1 MEKLILASA
10 SPRRKELL
18 ELLNIPF
25 SIVVSDVDESVSEQ
39 LTPKEVVME
48 LSRRKARAV
57 FEKVNQGIVIGSD
70 TIVVVDGEILNKPVD
85 ASEARQMLKKL
96 SGKTH
101 SVFTG
106 VTFINEEKEHSFY
119 EETFVTFWELTED
132 DITAYLNT
140 KEYADKAGAY
150 GIQGF
155 GATLVKKVEG
165 EYATVVGLPIARLK
179 QELRQFTTI

>member
-25 SIVVSDVDESVSEQ
+25 SIVVSDVDESVSEH

-57 FEKVNQGIVIGSD
+57 FEQVKEGIVIGSD

-85 ASEARQMLKKL
+85 SIDARRMLRKL
-96 SGKTH
+96 SGNTH

-106 VTFINEEKEHSFY
+106 VTFINEEKEHTFY
-119 EETFVTFWELTED
+119 EETIVTFWELSD
-132 DITAYLNT
+132 ADICAYIET
-140 KEYADKAGAY
+140 KEPFDKAGAY